1 MSRLEEALKR
11 ASPGSPASSPGP
23 DGMLEAYATESPGTD
38 GSGWDELPPAVGESG
53 AATDEEIPAQ
63 PTTTRLAMT
72 PEVLAKVVVGGAAP
86 PTSVEQYRRLA
97 AVLHHAQA
105 DRGIQIVMVASA
117 LPGEGKTL
125 TAANLALTLAESY
138 RRRVLLVDADLRRP
152 SVHTVFG
159 LPNHSGLTESLRAKE
174 DRRLTLIE
182 VSPRLT
188 VLTAGRPDP
197 DPMSGLTS
205 PRMRRVLDEARDRFD
220 WVIVDTPP
228 VGLLPD
234 AHLLASMVDGAL
246 LVVNAGGTPY
256 QATQKAVQA
265 IGPDRVLG
273 VVLNRMEES
282 SFGPGTKDYGYY
294 YGTQP

>member
-11 ASPGSPASSPGP
+11 AAPDSPVAAPGP
-23 DGMLEAYATESPGTD
+23 DGTLEAYATEAPESD
-38 GSGWDELPPAVGESG
+38 SEELPPAPDEPM
-53 AATDEEIPAQ
+53 APDEEVPAQ
-63 PTTTRLAMT
+63 PATARLSMT
-72 PEVLAKVVVGGAAP
+72 PDVLAKVVVGGAAP

-138 RRRVLLVDADLRRP
+138 RRSVLLVDADLRRP
-152 SVHTVFG
+152 SLHTLFG
-159 LPNHSGLTESLRAKE
+159 LPNHSGLTESLRARE

-188 VLTAGRPDP
+188 VLPAGRPDP

-205 PRMRRVLDEARDRFD
+205 PRMRRVLEEARERFD

-246 LVVNAGGTPY
+246 LIVNAGRTPY

-282 SFGPGTKDYGYY
+282 SFGPGSTDYGYY
-294 YGTQP
+294 YGTRP